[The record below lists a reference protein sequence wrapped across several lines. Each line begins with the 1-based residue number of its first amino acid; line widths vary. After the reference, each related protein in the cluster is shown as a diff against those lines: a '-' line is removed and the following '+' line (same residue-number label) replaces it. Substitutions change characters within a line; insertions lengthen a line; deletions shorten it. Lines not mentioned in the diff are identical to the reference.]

1 MKNNKVK
8 KLGLLSLSSVV
19 LSAMIG
25 GGIFDLPKNMA
36 SVAGAKAQIIAWIV
50 AGIGMWFVT
59 SMFLKLTELKPKL
72 TTGLYKYG
80 EAGFGKFTGFFVSW
94 GYWICECFSN
104 VAYAVLIMSTLN
116 YFFPGKFSG
125 GNNWLSVI
133 GASVIL
139 WGITLIIMSGI
150 QQAGWVTVAGIIVRM
165 SVIAVFIIAF
175 AIHFKWV
182 TFTTNFNAMQTIPS
196 LNDQPLG
203 SIPHQVMKTLVVTL
217 WAFGGIEGAVVLS
230 DKARS
235 QLEVRRATA
244 IGYFL
249 CLVLYTIVSLLP
261 LGLLSY
267 GEIARMISPS
277 TAQLLTVALHSSA
290 GRLIIAI
297 GLIISVF
304 SCWLSWTMM
313 LAEMPFAA
321 AKDGAFPKV
330 FAKENKKQVP
340 TFSLFASTVVMQL
353 IILLSHFAN
362 NAFQMAYTI
371 VATMTVPPYFIS
383 ALYLIKLSIK
393 QANYPGQKGR
403 ISALVTG
410 ILAALFT
417 LIMGISA
424 GINYVTIAFIAYV
437 IGIPLF
443 IKARKEQAP
452 GEPIFTRYEK
462 WFAAI
467 IVVVAIGGVILLL
480 KQ

>member
-1 MKNNKVK
+1 MER
-8 KLGLLSLSSVV
+8 LLILFSITRLLSS
-19 LSAMIG
+19 
-25 GGIFDLPKNMA
+25 N
-36 SVAGAKAQIIAWIV
+36 
-50 AGIGMWFVT
+50 
-59 SMFLKLTELKPKL
+59 
-72 TTGLYKYG
+72 
-80 EAGFGKFTGFFVSW
+80 FVSP
-94 GYWICECFSN
+94 E
-104 VAYAVLIMSTLN
+104 
-116 YFFPGKFSG
+116 KFSG

-133 GASVIL
+133 GATIIL
-139 WGITLIIMSGI
+139 WGMTFIIAYGVE
-150 QQAGWVTVAGIIVRM
+150 QAGWVTVVGTVVRMAVIALIIV
-165 SVIAVFIIAF
+165 AL

-182 TFTTNFNAMQTIPS
+182 TFTTNFSASQSIPA
-196 LNDQPLG
+196 LHDQALG
-203 SIPHQVMKTLVVTL
+203 SVPHQVLKTMTVTL

-230 DKARS
+230 DRAKS
-235 QLEVRRATA
+235 QLEVKRATA
-244 IGYFL
+244 IGYFM
-249 CLVLYTIVSLLP
+249 CLALYIIVSLLP

-267 GEIARMISPS
+267 GEIARMVSPS
-277 TAQLLTVALHSSA
+277 TAQLLTLAMHCSA
-290 GRLIIAI
+290 GRLIIAA
-297 GLIISVF
+297 GLIVSVL

-321 AKDGAFPKV
+321 AKDGAFPKI
-330 FAKENKKQVP
+330 FAKENKKHVP
-340 TFSLFASTVVMQL
+340 VFSLFAATVVMQL
-353 IILLSHFAN
+353 IILLSHFAS

-424 GINYVTIAFIAYV
+424 GINYVTIAFIAYM

-452 GEPIFTRYEK
+452 GEPIFARYEK
-462 WFAAI
+462 WFAVA

-480 KQ
+480 K

>member
-1 MKNNKVK
+1 MENNKAK

-19 LSAMIG
+19 LSAMLG

-36 SVAGAKAQIIAWIV
+36 TVAGAKAQIIAWIV
-50 AGIGMWFVT
+50 VGIGMWFVT
-59 SMFLKLTELKPKL
+59 SMFLKLTELKPDL

-125 GNNWLSVI
+125 GNNWPSVI
-133 GASVIL
+133 GATIIL
-139 WGITLIIMSGI
+139 WVMTAIIAYGIE
-150 QQAGWVTVAGIIVRM
+150 QAGWVTVVGTVVRM
-165 SVIAVFIIAF
+165 VVIAIVIVAL

-182 TFTTNFNAMQTIPS
+182 TFTTNFNASQSIPA
-196 LNDQPLG
+196 LHDQSLG
-203 SIPHQVMKTLVVTL
+203 SIPHQVLKTMTVTL

-230 DKARS
+230 DRAKS
-235 QLEVRRATA
+235 QLEVKRATA
-244 IGYFL
+244 IGYFM
-249 CLVLYTIVSLLP
+249 CLALYFIVSLLP
-261 LGLLSY
+261 LGLVSY
-267 GEIARMISPS
+267 GVIARMVSPS
-277 TAQLLTVALHSSA
+277 TAQLLTIAMHSSA
-290 GRLIIAI
+290 GRLIIAV

-321 AKDGAFPKV
+321 AKDGAFPKA
-330 FAKENKKQVP
+330 FAKENKKHVP
-340 TFSLFASTVVMQL
+340 IFSLISATVIMQL

-362 NAFQMAYTI
+362 DAFQMAYTI

-383 ALYLIKLSIK
+383 ALYLIKLSMND
-393 QANYPGQKGR
+393 QNYPGQKGR
-403 ISALVTG
+403 ISALITG

-424 GINYVTIAFIAYV
+424 GINYVTIAFVAYM

-452 GEPIFTRYEK
+452 DEPIFTKYEK
-462 WFAAI
+462 WFVCAI
-467 IVVVAIGGVILLL
+467 IVVAIGGLILLF
-480 KQ
+480 K

>member
-1 MKNNKVK
+1 MENNKAK

-19 LSAMIG
+19 LSAMLG

-36 SVAGAKAQIIAWIV
+36 TVAGAKAQIIAWIV
-50 AGIGMWFVT
+50 VGIGMWFVT
-59 SMFLKLTELKPKL
+59 SMFLKLTELKPDL

-125 GNNWLSVI
+125 GNNWPSVI
-133 GASVIL
+133 GATIIL
-139 WGITLIIMSGI
+139 WVMTAIIAYGIE
-150 QQAGWVTVAGIIVRM
+150 QAGWVTVVGTVVRM
-165 SVIAVFIIAF
+165 VVIAIVIVAL

-182 TFTTNFNAMQTIPS
+182 TFTTNFNASQSIPA
-196 LNDQPLG
+196 LHDQSLG
-203 SIPHQVMKTLVVTL
+203 SIPHQVLKTMTVTL

-230 DKARS
+230 DRAKS
-235 QLEVRRATA
+235 QLEVKRATA
-244 IGYFL
+244 IGYFM
-249 CLVLYTIVSLLP
+249 CLALYFIVSLLP
-261 LGLLSY
+261 LGLVSY
-267 GEIARMISPS
+267 GVIARMVSPS
-277 TAQLLTVALHSSA
+277 TAQLLTIAMHSSA
-290 GRLIIAI
+290 GRLIIAV

-321 AKDGAFPKV
+321 AKDGAFPKA
-330 FAKENKKQVP
+330 FAKENKKHVP
-340 TFSLFASTVVMQL
+340 IFSLISATIIMQL

-362 NAFQMAYTI
+362 DAFQMAYTI

-383 ALYLIKLSIK
+383 ALYLIKLSMND
-393 QANYPGQKGR
+393 QNYPGQKGR
-403 ISALVTG
+403 ISALITG

-424 GINYVTIAFIAYV
+424 GINYVTIAFVAYM

-452 GEPIFTRYEK
+452 DEPIFTKYEK
-462 WFAAI
+462 WFVCAI
-467 IVVVAIGGVILLL
+467 IVVAIGGLILLF
-480 KQ
+480 K

>member
-1 MKNNKVK
+1 MENNKTK
-8 KLGLLSLSSVV
+8 KLGLLSLASVV
-19 LSAMIG
+19 LSAMLG

-50 AGIGMWFVT
+50 VGIGMWFVT
-59 SMFLKLTELKPKL
+59 SMFLKLTELKPDL

-116 YFFPGKFSG
+116 YFFPEKFSG
-125 GNNWLSVI
+125 GNNWPSVI
-133 GASVIL
+133 GATIIL
-139 WGITLIIMSGI
+139 WGMTFIIAYGI
-150 QQAGWVTVAGIIVRM
+150 EQAGWVTVIGTVVRMAVIALIIV
-165 SVIAVFIIAF
+165 AL

-182 TFTTNFNAMQTIPS
+182 TFTTNFSASQSIPA
-196 LNDQPLG
+196 LHDQSLG
-203 SIPHQVMKTLVVTL
+203 SIPHQVLKTMTVTL

-230 DKARS
+230 DRAKS
-235 QLEVRRATA
+235 QLEVKRATA
-244 IGYFL
+244 IGYFM
-249 CLVLYTIVSLLP
+249 CLALYIIVSLLP

-267 GEIARMISPS
+267 GEIARMVSPS
-277 TAQLLTVALHSSA
+277 TAQLLTLAMHCSA
-290 GRLIIAI
+290 GRLIIAA
-297 GLIISVF
+297 GLIVSVL

-321 AKDGAFPKV
+321 AKDGAFPKI
-330 FAKENKKQVP
+330 FAKENKKHVP
-340 TFSLFASTVVMQL
+340 VFSLFAATVVMQL

-403 ISALVTG
+403 ISTLITG

-443 IKARKEQAP
+443 VKARKEQAP

-462 WFAAI
+462 WFAAA

-480 KQ
+480 K